1 MTLKRSP
8 ARKARWRNCI
18 ETFPTA
24 DGQFGWHLKS
34 RNGKIRC
41 QGEGH
46 PTRAGATRA
55 VLGVQLAFSNVPA
68 TLPIFHLKAK
78 L

>member
-1 MTLKRSP
+1 M
-8 ARKARWRNCI
+8 AARWKHCF

-24 DGQFGWHLKS
+24 DGGYGWHLKA

-46 PTRAGATRA
+46 TRRADATRTC
-55 VLGVQLAFSNVPA
+55 LGIQLALSNVPA
-68 TLPIFHLKAK
+68 SVPFFHLDKRP
-78 L
+78 